1 MRKSGTR
8 ATLAAF
14 VAVIGLGLTAAAC
27 SDDGG
32 STSTPKTTTA
42 NTSGG
47 GGGGGSNNGGGGGG
61 GGGGDA
67 AAGKELFAS
76 SCASCH
82 GPDAKGL
89 PGLGKDLVTSEFA
102 KGLSDKDLVAFI
114 TKGRDT
120 SDKLNTTGVAMPPK
134 GGNPALTEKQLQDIV
149 AYLRQLEA

>member
-14 VAVIGLGLTAAAC
+14 VAVVGLGLTTVAC

-32 STSTPKTTTA
+32 STSTPKTTSA

-47 GGGGGSNNGGGGGG
+47 NGGGSTANNDG

-67 AAGKELFAS
+67 AAGKDLFAS

-89 PGLGKDLVTSEFA
+89 AGLGKDLVTSEFA
-102 KGLSDKDLVAFI
+102 KGLSDQELVAFI
-114 TKGRDT
+114 TKGRDAN
-120 SDKLNTTGVAMPPK
+120 DPLNTTGVAMPPK

-149 AYLRQLEA
+149 SYLRELEA